1 MNLKWLVVPMLLL
14 VITAP
19 MPRTTTAHA
28 SSSMNAVFV
37 AVRASQ
43 MVLAIVRVTCWT
55 SAVSAAV
62 TALPTVTATATVTRK
77 MRWVFVEV
85 IALPMRTATA
95 FAIAMN
101 LRAARTAPPVT
112 MTRMLRKTM
121 VHVTSAH
128 ARVNP
133 PVVRRV
139 ATL

>member
-1 MNLKWLVVPMLLL
+1 M
-14 VITAP
+14 
-19 MPRTTTAHA
+19 AHA

-37 AVRASQ
+37 VVRASQ
-43 MVLAIVRVTCWT
+43 MVLAIVRATSWT

-62 TALPTVTATATVTRK
+62 KALPTVTATATVTRK

-85 IALPMRTATA
+85 IVLLMRIATA
-95 FAIAMN
+95 SATAMN
-101 LRAARTAPPVT
+101 LRAVQTATPVT
-112 MTRMLRKTM
+112 MTQMLRKTM

-133 PVVRRV
+133 PVVWRV